1 MSYSSLPSALQ
12 LSPSLWDLSCE
23 PFVVF
28 TSHDELKTA
37 HSFSKCFEAINVEF
51 SAKTHRQL
59 IPVCNS
65 SESSYLLAI
74 NKLMYAIVVLYKT
87 EPSVLST
94 DEQS

>member
-1 MSYSSLPSALQ
+1 MSHSSLPSALQ
-12 LSPSLWDLSCE
+12 LSLSLWDLSRE

-28 TSHDELKTA
+28 ISHDELKTA
-37 HSFSKCFEAINVEF
+37 QSFFKCFQAINVEF
-51 SAKTHRQL
+51 SALTRRQL
-59 IPVCNS
+59 IPDCNS

-74 NKLMYAIVVLYKT
+74 NKLMYAIVALYKT